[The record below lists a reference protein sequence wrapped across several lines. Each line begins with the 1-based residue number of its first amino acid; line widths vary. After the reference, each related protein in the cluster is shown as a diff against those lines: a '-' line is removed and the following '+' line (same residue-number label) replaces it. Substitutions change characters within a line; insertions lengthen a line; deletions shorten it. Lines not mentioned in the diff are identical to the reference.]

1 MKQLL
6 KKLVTSTFGKYFYL
20 GKMKF
25 ASTEQD
31 CPRLISL
38 NIHESEVQTAFNN
51 LMSVLEGLCFV
62 GCFDYNGA
70 MKVKKFK

>member
-6 KKLVTSTFGKYFYL
+6 KKLVTSTFGKDFYL
-20 GKMKF
+20 GKVKF

-38 NIHESEVQTAFNN
+38 NIHESEMQTAF
-51 LMSVLEGLCFV
+51 
-62 GCFDYNGA
+62 
-70 MKVKKFK
+70 

>member
-6 KKLVTSTFGKYFYL
+6 KKLVTSTFGKDFYL
-20 GKMKF
+20 LGKVKF

-38 NIHESEVQTAFNN
+38 NIHESEVQTAF
-51 LMSVLEGLCFV
+51 
-62 GCFDYNGA
+62 
-70 MKVKKFK
+70 